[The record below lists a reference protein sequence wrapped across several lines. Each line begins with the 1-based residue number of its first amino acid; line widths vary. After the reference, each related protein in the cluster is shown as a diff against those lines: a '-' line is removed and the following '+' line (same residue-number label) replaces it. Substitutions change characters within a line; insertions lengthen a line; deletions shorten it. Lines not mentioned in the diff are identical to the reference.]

1 MKSYMATFRP
11 SFGTS
16 DVAYPIQFVLTTETR
31 RDAQK
36 KARER
41 VNNWIQE
48 GKLESWRVGSL
59 RLKEL
64 TD

>member
-11 SFGTS
+11 AFNTS
-16 DVAYPIQFVLTTETR
+16 GIVFPIQFIVTTETR
-31 RDAQK
+31 QDAQK
-36 KARER
+36 KARMR
-41 VNNWIQE
+41 VNEQIQA

-64 TD
+64 AD